1 MTYKIGQIL
10 TSKYETELETTI
22 SGKKV
27 KVPAGNKVIIGAD
40 KLAHHLRNG
49 MIQPLAKSARVSGYD
64 TEGLA
69 EYLTF
74 WLKNSYHM
82 DEFFKDNDIEER
94 NLKEE
99 LESALEE
106 IGFYGG

>member
-10 TSKYETELETTI
+10 TSKCEKELEIAI
-22 SGKKV
+22 SGEKV

-40 KLAHHLRNG
+40 KFAHHLRNG
-49 MIQPLAKSARVSGYD
+49 MIQPLTKSARVSGYD